1 MLRLFAWVRVTSA
14 TGKSRRRRVGVRKA
28 KTLDELTTRFKFNV
42 ARFVTDPTIK
52 SVTVDVRLPP
62 RPDEYLSADDL
73 ADMADAGEDDFTW
86 RHDETLSNRFAD
98 LLQGSFPSVKAGH
111 VAS

>member
-28 KTLDELTTRFKFNV
+28 KTLDELVTKFKYNV

-62 RPDEYLSADDL
+62 SRHDFDDPDDL
-73 ADMADAGEDDFTW
+73 RGLVEAGEDDFAW
-86 RHDETLSNRFAD
+86 RHNAELSGRVAAA
-98 LLQGSFPSVKAGH
+98 LAGVFPSITVGT
-111 VAS
+111 VNV